1 MVMATKEEKKLPGM
15 REVRVRAK
23 TPGGDYGDPG
33 IVTVAGLEGATL
45 APNQRHRLR
54 PLAPLRATSL
64 DSFFSESILSV
75 MVASA
80 ADEK

>member
-33 IVTVAGLEGATL
+33 IVTVAGLKGATL

-54 PLAPLRATSL
+54 PLAP
-64 DSFFSESILSV
+64 
-75 MVASA
+75 SA
-80 ADEK
+80 LLPLIVFLLKAY